1 MFAQVLKKKILDK
14 TAKVAVIGLGYV
26 GLPNAINKAESGY
39 IVKGID
45 LNQEKVQKLNSGI
58 SYIIDISNE
67 RIENYLKTSEFT
79 TNFDTLEECD
89 VIFIA
94 VPTPIDEFN
103 IPDMSYLDN
112 VSKIILSH
120 ARKGQLVIL
129 ESTTYPTST
138 DEFFVKPLQQA
149 GFTIGSDIFVVFS
162 PERIDPGNKLYQ
174 LENTPKVVGGYT
186 ETCKDLGATMIGN
199 RAHTVSSLETAEMTK
214 LFENTFR
221 FVNIALADELSKLC
235 SELDISSYEVLD
247 AAATKPFGFMKF
259 TPSAKIGG
267 HCIAVDPYY
276 LQWYMKGRG
285 MSTPLIDASGA
296 IDQSMVSFLKDKIIE
311 LLTLYKI
318 PIYDCKVAV
327 IGVSYKE
334 NVPDTRMSCIPAL
347 YNELKKLSIDADIY
361 DPYVDSLEIDDNTIP
376 VLDIDY
382 AKLKQADLTIIIT
395 AHDCIDYSKLAND
408 GKIILDTKGVY
419 KTEHKNIHVL

>member
-1 MFAQVLKKKILDK
+1 MFAQVLKKKILDM

-26 GLPNAINKAESGY
+26 GLPNAINKAESGF

>member
-1 MFAQVLKKKILDK
+1 MFAQVLKKKILDM

-382 AKLKQADLTIIIT
+382 EKLKQADLTIIIT

-419 KTEHKNIHVL
+419 KTEHENIHVL

>member
-1 MFAQVLKKKILDK
+1 MFAQVLKKKILDR

-45 LNQEKVQKLNSGI
+45 LNQEKIQKLNSGI

-67 RIENYLKTSEFT
+67 RVENYLKTSEFT
-79 TNFDTLEECD
+79 TNFDTIEDCD

-120 ARKGQLVIL
+120 ARKGQLIIL

-149 GFTIGSDIFVVFS
+149 GFTIGSDIFIVFS

-199 RAHTVSSLETAEMTK
+199 RAHTVSSLETAEMAK

-235 SELDISSYEVLD
+235 SELNISSYEVLD

-318 PIYDCKVAV
+318 PIYDSKIAV

-347 YNELKKLSIDADIY
+347 YNELKKLSIDTDIY
-361 DPYVDSLEIDDNTIP
+361 DPYVDSLNIDDITIP

-382 AKLKQADLTIIIT
+382 EKLKQADLTIIIT
-395 AHDCIDYSKLAND
+395 AHDCIDYSKLANG

-419 KTEHKNIHVL
+419 KTEHDNIHVL

>member
-1 MFAQVLKKKILDK
+1 MFAQVLKKKILDR

-45 LNQEKVQKLNSGI
+45 LNQEKIQKLNSGI

-67 RIENYLKTSEFT
+67 RVENYLKTSEFT
-79 TNFDTLEECD
+79 TNFDTIEECD

-120 ARKGQLVIL
+120 ARKGQLIIL

-149 GFTIGSDIFVVFS
+149 GFTIGSDIFIVFS

-199 RAHTVSSLETAEMTK
+199 RAHTVSSLETAEMAK

-235 SELDISSYEVLD
+235 SELNISSYEVLD

-318 PIYDCKVAV
+318 PIYDSKIAV

-347 YNELKKLSIDADIY
+347 YNELKKLSIDTDIY
-361 DPYVDSLEIDDNTIP
+361 DPYVDSLNIDDITIP

-382 AKLKQADLTIIIT
+382 EKLKQADLTIIIT
-395 AHDCIDYSKLAND
+395 AHDCIDYSKLANG

-419 KTEHKNIHVL
+419 KTEHDNIHVL